1 MAHTAETE
9 HPVVERARKM
19 TSFDGFKKFLLR
31 GNLVDLAVAVVVGG
45 AFGLLVKA
53 LTTDLIN
60 PLIAAIAGKRDF
72 SQLYFTI
79 HNSRFMYGDFI
90 NNLESFAIIAG
101 VVYYFVVLPVGRML
115 EHFEPTPDAP
125 APTRDCPHC
134 ISKIPEMAT
143 VCAFCTRDVEAPQEE
158 EPIPVR

>member
-1 MAHTAETE
+1 
-9 HPVVERARKM
+9 M
-19 TSFDGFKKFLLR
+19 TSFVGFRKFLLR
-31 GNLVDLAVAVVVGG
+31 GNVIDLAVAVVVGG

-53 LTTDLIN
+53 LSADLIN

-90 NNLESFAIIAG
+90 NNLESFAIIAF
-101 VVYYFVVLPVGRML
+101 VVYYFVVLPASRML
-115 EHFEPTPDAP
+115 EHFKPTPDAP
-125 APTRDCPHC
+125 TPTKDCPHC

-143 VCAFCTRDVEAPQEE
+143 VCAFCTREVEVPQAE
-158 EPIPVR
+158 EPIPVG